1 MYLVTVTV
9 LCSGGEIVCDHMT
22 ISSYIQEEE
31 GMLYVRRGGR
41 DYDILKHRGET

>member
-22 ISSYIQEEE
+22 ISSYTQEEE
-31 GMLYVRRGGR
+31 GMLYVRWEGAEISTG
-41 DYDILKHRGET
+41 